1 MSILYTYIIMKLD
14 IVRLILSIISIINL
28 VIAVMFLIIGA
39 EVKESGEYDE
49 FLIKAAGI
57 TIILFLVCGI
67 LAVFLPG
74 TEQART
80 LIELVR

>member
-14 IVRLILSIISIINL
+14 IVRLILSIMSIISL
-28 VIAVMFLIIGA
+28 VIAIMFLIIGA
-39 EVKESGEYDE
+39 EVKESGEHDE

-67 LAVFLPG
+67 LAVFLPS
-74 TEQART
+74 TEQAGT
-80 LIELVR
+80 LVELTR